1 MENRFGVKDFFL
13 FAFVA
18 VLIVL
23 VVLAMKQFDRQYQ
36 EVLLIKNKTN
46 ELTSDVVDLRRRI
59 GSGGFVPANRGSTGQ
74 GSGAGQP
81 AARDMDVFKYLVK
94 AEARPDFA
102 RGDWFVDNFGTKVG
116 KLTPLLATDVY
127 QRWVEY
133 LVIESLA
140 VRDPYTLKYVPRVA
154 WKWDL
159 SEDGLEMVFHLRDDV
174 VFSDGKP
181 LTADDVVF
189 TFDFIR
195 NPAVDASR
203 SRAYLTMLKEVL
215 KVDDYT
221 VKFTFT
227 EPYYLNFDT
236 ISGTGILAK
245 HFYSKYAPND
255 FNQLVGLMFGS
266 GPYRL
271 ESPDGWAPGKPIV
284 LIRNERYWGVPATFN
299 RMRFAEIQEESAQMV
314 MYGNREFDSIFC
326 TADMF
331 DKLKADQ
338 RIMQFSNA
346 FEYPSPYRGYS
357 YIGWN
362 QARRGS
368 GRPEPTHFADK
379 RVRQAM
385 TMLIDRER
393 LLREVFKGY
402 GKVATGPFAPGN
414 PQADPEIKPWPF
426 DIERAKALLAEAGYR
441 DINGDGVLD
450 GPDGKPFKF
459 TLLYPSGAEIY
470 EKLILFF
477 RDSFARAGIVMEPDR
492 QDWPVLVDRLN
503 KSNFEAVTLGWSST
517 PESDPYQ
524 IFHSDQIKDEGDNRT
539 NYINKDLDVAIN
551 KARRTMVT
559 EERMKV
565 WNEVHRIIHE
575 DQPYTF
581 LINRPYLR
589 VMDKRIQNVEPA
601 AVGLNYEYLAGG
613 IMPWYVPTSQQKHQ
627 Q

>member
-13 FAFVA
+13 FALVG

-46 ELTSDVVDLRRRI
+46 ELTSDVVELRRRI
-59 GSGGFVPANRGSTGQ
+59 GSGGSFQANP
-74 GSGAGQP
+74 GSGQASASGQP
-81 AARDMDVFKYLVK
+81 AARDMEVFKHMVK
-94 AEARPDFA
+94 AESNPNFA

-133 LVIESLA
+133 LVIESMG
-140 VRDPYTLKYVPRVA
+140 VRDPYTLKYVPRLA

-159 SEDGLEMVFHLRDDV
+159 SDDGLEMVFYLRDDV
-174 VFSDGKP
+174 VFSDGTP
-181 LTADDVVF
+181 MTADDVVF

-195 NPAVDASR
+195 NPGVDASR
-203 SRAYLTMLKEVL
+203 TRSYLTMLKEVI

-236 ISGTGILAK
+236 ISGIGILSK
-245 HFYSKYAPND
+245 QFYGKYEPND
-255 FNQLVGLMFGS
+255 FNQRVGLMFGS

-284 LIRNERYWGVPATFN
+284 LIRNERYWGVPGTFN
-299 RMRFAEIQEESAQMV
+299 RMRFAEIQEEAAQMV

-326 TADMF
+326 TAEMF

-338 RIMQFSNA
+338 RIMAFSNA
-346 FEYPSPYRGYS
+346 FNYPSPYRGYS

-362 QARRGS
+362 QARRDS
-368 GRPEPTHFADK
+368 GRLEPTHFADK

-393 LLREVFKGY
+393 LLREVFRGY

-414 PQADPEIKPWPF
+414 PQADPEIAPWPF
-426 DIERAKALLAEAGYR
+426 DVERAKALLAEAGFR

-450 GPDGKPFKF
+450 GPDGKPFRFK
-459 TLLYPSGAEIY
+459 LLYPSGAEVY

-539 NYINKDLDVAIN
+539 NYINKDLDSAISR
-551 KARRTMVT
+551 ARRTMVT
-559 EERMKV
+559 DDRMKV

-613 IMPWYVPTSQQKHQ
+613 MMPWYVPTSQQKHQ